1 MRVYYHPSVGE
12 YARYDSFEID
22 HAALAGVPSGIAI
35 GIAGMAL
42 KRASNEVALASI
54 IGSGLMAGVFGKF
67 YPKRILSWFNPPPF
81 DAPLLYPRQ
90 IPKAVVPSF
99 IGDKGQVLN
108 LLMCEGTGNVVK
120 DYSGNNNHG
129 SIVGDVGWID
139 GEFGWALNFKGVSG
153 QYVTVPNAPSHNITS
168 ELTIEY
174 WLYPLSLPAPANEHY
189 NISHKEWDVWRS
201 HIQMGKSTL
210 YCGTSVGGTYTFV
223 GYDLPAAKCWYHVVF
238 TAKSGRQELFVN
250 GVSRGYKTQTGSL
263 KTSTKPLLIGV
274 YGDLAHPHLGYL
286 CMFRVYNRV
295 LTNEEILYHFN
306 STRAIFGV

>member
-1 MRVYYHPSVGE
+1 
-12 YARYDSFEID
+12 
-22 HAALAGVPSGIAI
+22 
-35 GIAGMAL
+35 MAL

-54 IGSGLMAGVFGKF
+54 AGSGLMAGVFGKS
-67 YPKRILSWFNPPPF
+67 YPKRILSWFNPLPF
-81 DAPLLYPRQ
+81 DAPLRYPKQ

-108 LLMCEGTGNVVK
+108 LLMCEGAGNVVK

-139 GEFGWALNFKGVSG
+139 GEFGWALNFKGVPG
-153 QYVTVPNAPSHNITS
+153 QYVTVPNTPSHNIMN

-174 WLYPLSLPAPANEHY
+174 WYYPLSLPAPTGNHY
-189 NISHKEWDVWRS
+189 GISNKEWDVWRS
-201 HIQMGKSTL
+201 FIRAGTSTL
-210 YCGTSVGGTYTFV
+210 NFGTTVGGTFTLIT
-223 GYDLPAAKCWYHVVF
+223 YDLPAAKCWYHVVF

-250 GVSRGYKTQTGSL
+250 GVSRGYSTLTGSL
-263 KTSTKPLLIGV
+263 KTSTRPLIIGR
-274 YGDLAHPHLGYL
+274 YSDSAINPLLGYL